1 MPETVI
7 GRAQTPWV
15 ARRTLLP
22 EPRERRCSGLP
33 VRSRRVTSSSTDLKQ
48 IGHWIDGR
56 AVPGAS
62 GRTAPVYDPARGV
75 QSAEVALAS
84 SAEVD
89 AVVASAVRASHEW
102 RFSSLTRRASLLFR
116 LRELLHA
123 SREELAAAVTSEHG
137 KVLEDARGEVAR
149 GIENVEFACGVPNLL
164 KGSSNS
170 EVSTGVDIRTVLEP
184 VGVVAGITPFNFP
197 IMVPLWMMANAI
209 ACGNCFVLKPS
220 EKDPSASLVLAD
232 IVQRSG
238 FPDGVFSVVQGDRE
252 AVEALLAHPDVAALS
267 FVGST
272 PVARHI
278 YESGTRHGK
287 RVQALGGAK
296 NHMIVMPDADID
308 AAADAAVSAAYG
320 SAGERCMAISVV
332 VAVGPVADPLV
343 DAIASR
349 IPDVVVGAGDDDASM
364 MGPLITAEH
373 RDRVRS
379 YVDHAADEGASVV
392 VDGARAAPEVG
403 FFVGC
408 SLLDDVKPGMRVYDD
423 EVFGPVLSVVRVPN
437 FDEALTLVN
446 DNPYGNGTALFT
458 RDGGIARRFEREVEV
473 GMVGINVPVPVPVAS
488 HSFGGWKASIFGD
501 SSIYG
506 PDGIRFYTRPKVVT
520 SRWPDPGPTSMELHF
535 PTNR

>member
-1 MPETVI
+1 MTAP
-7 GRAQTPWV
+7 
-15 ARRTLLP
+15 
-22 EPRERRCSGLP
+22 
-33 VRSRRVTSSSTDLKQ
+33 STDLRH
-48 IGHWIDGR
+48 IGHFIGGR
-56 AVPGAS
+56 AVPGLS

-75 QSAEVALAS
+75 QTAEVALAS
-84 SAEVD
+84 VAEVD
-89 AVVASAVRASHEW
+89 AVVASAVEASGDW
-102 RFSSLTRRASLLFR
+102 RSSSLTRRASLLFR
-116 LRELLHA
+116 LRELLDA
-123 SREELAAAVTSEHG
+123 NRGELAAAVTREHG

-149 GIENVEFACGVPNLL
+149 GIENVEFACGIPNLL

-170 EVSTGVDIRTVLEP
+170 EISTGVDIRTVLEP
-184 VGVVAGITPFNFP
+184 LGVVAGITPFNFP

-232 IVQRSG
+232 IVQRAG
-238 FPDGVFSVVQGDRE
+238 FPDGVFSVVQGDRD
-252 AVEALLAHPDVAALS
+252 AVEALLAHPDVAAVS

-278 YESGTRHGK
+278 YETGTRQGK

-296 NHMIVMPDADID
+296 NHMVVMPDADID

-343 DAIASR
+343 EAIVSR
-349 IPDVVVGAGDDDASM
+349 IPDVVIGAGDEEASM

-373 RDRVRS
+373 RARVQS
-379 YVDHAADEGASVV
+379 YVTGAADEGAKVV
-392 VDGARAAPEVG
+392 VDGSNPGRESG

-423 EVFGPVLSVVRVPN
+423 EIFGPVLSVVRVPTL
-437 FDEALTLVN
+437 DEALTLVN
-446 DNPYGNGTALFT
+446 DNPYGNGTAVFT
-458 RDGGIARRFEREVEV
+458 RDGGSARRFEREVQV
-473 GMVGINVPVPVPVAS
+473 GMVGINVPIPVPVAS
-488 HSFGGWKASIFGD
+488 HSFGGWKDSIFGD

-506 PDGIRFYTRPKVVT
+506 PDGIRFCTRPKVVT
-520 SRWPDPGPTSMELHF
+520 SRWPDPGPGSMELHF
-535 PTNR
+535 PTNH

>member
-1 MPETVI
+1 M
-7 GRAQTPWV
+7 
-15 ARRTLLP
+15 
-22 EPRERRCSGLP
+22 
-33 VRSRRVTSSSTDLKQ
+33 
-48 IGHWIDGR
+48 
-56 AVPGAS
+56 
-62 GRTAPVYDPARGV
+62 
-75 QSAEVALAS
+75 
-84 SAEVD
+84 
-89 AVVASAVRASHEW
+89 VASAVEASHEW
-102 RFSSLTRRASLLFR
+102 RLSSLTRRASLLFR
-116 LRELLHA
+116 LRELLDA
-123 SREELAAAVTSEHG
+123 SRDELAAAVTREHG

-149 GIENVEFACGVPNLL
+149 GIENVEFACGIPNLL

-170 EVSTGVDIRTVLEP
+170 EISTGIDIRTVLEP
-184 VGVVAGITPFNFP
+184 MGVVAGITPFNFP

-232 IVQRSG
+232 IVQRAG

-252 AVEALLAHPDVAALS
+252 AVETLLAHPDVAAIS

-278 YESGTRHGK
+278 YETGTRHGK

-296 NHMIVMPDADID
+296 NHMVVMPDADLD

-332 VAVGPVADPLV
+332 VAVGPVADPLI

-349 IPDVVVGAGDDDASM
+349 IPDVVVGAGDDQASM

-379 YVDHAADEGASVV
+379 YVERAADEGAKVV
-392 VDGARAAPEVG
+392 VDGSGTDRESG

-423 EVFGPVLSVVRVPN
+423 EIFGPVLSVVRVPS
-437 FDEALTLVN
+437 FDEALALVN

-458 RDGGIARRFEREVEV
+458 RDGGIGPPLRAGGPGRDGRHQRADPGSGRRRIPSAAGRPPSSVTPPSTVPTASASTRDPRSSRPAGPTRARA
-473 GMVGINVPVPVPVAS
+473 PWS
-488 HSFGGWKASIFGD
+488 C
-501 SSIYG
+501 
-506 PDGIRFYTRPKVVT
+506 T
-520 SRWPDPGPTSMELHF
+520 SRRIADASDGAGLVTAVESDRPS
-535 PTNR
+535 